1 MGAAAT
7 DAAEL
12 FLGEMEGQLAGAM
25 GAVAV
30 GEAALGPGEAGTMD
44 IVVRQ
49 PQSRAQKSAHARSQ
63 RRKRRRLRS
72 RQVT

>member
-12 FLGEMEGQLAGAM
+12 FLGGMEGQLAGAM
-25 GAVAV
+25 GAAAV
-30 GEAALGPGEAGTMD
+30 GEAALGPEEAGAMD

-49 PQSRAQKSAHARSQ
+49 PQNHAKAKRQDSHRRRAQK
-63 RRKRRRLRS
+63 RRLNR
-72 RQVT
+72 VD